1 LLAGSNA
8 AARALDKEQWSPRRD
23 EAYIG
28 VLVDDLITLG
38 TSEPY
43 RMFTSR
49 AEYRLVLREDNA
61 DLRLTEKGR
70 KLGLVGDERWAQFSE
85 KREAIE
91 QEKQR
96 LKDTWVQPKTEQAE
110 TLNEKLKSPL
120 SREYNLA
127 DLIKRP
133 EIGYR
138 DVADLKG
145 ESVTDPQV
153 AEQVE
158 IQFKYAGYIDRQR
171 DEIEQMRRQENT
183 KLPASFNYDQISGLS
198 NELTLKLKEVR
209 PDTIAQASRI
219 QGMTPAAIS
228 LLLVYLK
235 KQQLSNKQNKAAS

>member
-1 LLAGSNA
+1 
-8 AARALDKEQWSPRRD
+8 
-23 EAYIG
+23 

-49 AEYRLVLREDNA
+49 AEYRLILREDNA

-70 KLGLVGDERWAQFSE
+70 ELGLVGDERWAQFSE

-133 EIGYR
+133 EIGYL

-183 KLPASFNYDQISGLS
+183 KLPASFDYDQVSGLS